1 MGQDNGQFKSYRDKY
16 KFRFSLLDRFT
27 LRSIDVYNVFS
38 TDLLLVFKNQKD
50 KGTIIIWIN

>member
-16 KFRFSLLDRFT
+16 KFGISLLDRFT

-38 TDLLLVFKNQKD
+38 TDLLLVFKNQENE
-50 KGTIIIWIN
+50 GVLNGY